1 MSLPKLCKG
10 FVPKGPEG
18 AAGNFSAWCRVGPEY
33 ISANNTEGQDGMDG
47 INDLMQT
54 EIYGGKAL
62 ADLVTLEF
70 LAEVLGSVVA
80 AVIIL
85 IAGFIVAGW
94 VKRRIVA
101 VGDAHAKFDVTLF
114 HFLGNLARYAVLG
127 FALLFVLNTFGVK
140 TTSIIAAIGA
150 AGLAI
155 GLAMQGALSNVAAGV
170 MIILFRPFNL
180 GDFIEVDGQMGTV
193 KDINLNNTVLASLGN
208 LKVIIP
214 NSEVWGNTIT
224 NYSSF
229 PTRRAEW
236 TFGVGY
242 GADLAL
248 AERVIR
254 DTIMGD
260 SRSHSDPEPFIQV
273 NELNSSSVD
282 FLVRVWVDAAD
293 YFQYQADMKRKVKEA
308 LDAAGV
314 DIPFP
319 TRTIVHADQAGIDE
333 EASEAA

>member
-1 MSLPKLCKG
+1 MES
-10 FVPKGPEG
+10 F
-18 AAGNFSAWCRVGPEY
+18 
-33 ISANNTEGQDGMDG
+33 
-47 INDLMQT
+47 NDLMQT
-54 EIYGGKAL
+54 EIYGGKSL
-62 ADLVTLEF
+62 SDLVTLEF
-70 LAEVLGSVVA
+70 LAEVMGSVVA
-80 AVIIL
+80 AVVIL
-85 IAGFIVAGW
+85 LAGFIVASW
-94 VKRRIVA
+94 VKRRIVTL
-101 VGDAHAKFDVTLF
+101 GDTHASLDVTLF
-114 HFLGNLARYAVLG
+114 HFLGNLARYVILAFAV
-127 FALLFVLNTFGVK
+127 LFVLNTFGVE

-170 MIILFRPFNL
+170 MIILFRPFKL
-180 GDFIEVDGQMGTV
+180 GDFIEVDGEMGTV
-193 KDINLNNTVLASLGN
+193 KDINLNNTVIASLSN

-229 PTRRAEW
+229 DTRRAEW

-242 GADLAL
+242 GANLAV

-254 DTIMGD
+254 ETIMSD
-260 SRSHSDPEPFIQV
+260 SRSHSEPEPFIQV

-282 FLVRVWVDAAD
+282 FLVRVWVDAAE

-319 TRTIVHADQAGIDE
+319 TRTIVRAEPDAQED
-333 EASEAA
+333 EASKAA

>member
-1 MSLPKLCKG
+1 MDS
-10 FVPKGPEG
+10 
-18 AAGNFSAWCRVGPEY
+18 FS
-33 ISANNTEGQDGMDG
+33 S
-47 INDLMQT
+47 LMQT
-54 EIYGGKAL
+54 EIYDGKSL

-70 LAEVLGSVVA
+70 LAQALGSVVA
-80 AVIIL
+80 AVLIL
-85 IAGFIVAGW
+85 LAGFIVAGW

-101 VGDAHAKFDVTLF
+101 LGKANAKLDPTLF
-114 HFLGNLARYAVLG
+114 HFLGNLARYVVLAFAV
-127 FALLFVLNTFGVK
+127 LFVLNTFGVK
-140 TTSIIAAIGA
+140 TTSIVAAIGA

-170 MIILFRPFNL
+170 MLILFRPFKL
-180 GDFIEVDGQMGTV
+180 GDFIEVDGEMGTV
-193 KDINLNNTVLASLGN
+193 KDINLNNTVIASLSN

-229 PTRRAEW
+229 DTRRAEW

-242 GADLAL
+242 GADLAV

-254 DTIMGD
+254 ETIMGD

-273 NELNSSSVD
+273 NALNSSSVD

-319 TRTIVHADQAGIDE
+319 TRTIVHTGQDDQED
-333 EASEAA
+333 EASKAA

>member
-1 MSLPKLCKG
+1 MDS
-10 FVPKGPEG
+10 
-18 AAGNFSAWCRVGPEY
+18 FS
-33 ISANNTEGQDGMDG
+33 S
-47 INDLMQT
+47 LMQT
-54 EIYGGKAL
+54 EIYDGKSL

-70 LAEVLGSVVA
+70 LAQALGSVVA
-80 AVIIL
+80 AVLIL
-85 IAGFIVAGW
+85 LAGFIVAGW

-101 VGDAHAKFDVTLF
+101 LGEANAKLDPTLF
-114 HFLGNLARYAVLG
+114 HFLGNLARYVVLAFAV
-127 FALLFVLNTFGVK
+127 LFVLNTFGVK
-140 TTSIIAAIGA
+140 TTSIVAAIGA

-170 MIILFRPFNL
+170 MLILFRPFKL
-180 GDFIEVDGQMGTV
+180 GDFIEVDGEMGTV
-193 KDINLNNTVLASLGN
+193 KDINLNNTVIASLSN

-229 PTRRAEW
+229 DTRRAEW

-242 GADLAL
+242 GADLSV

-254 DTIMGD
+254 ETIMGD

-273 NELNSSSVD
+273 NALNSSSVD

-319 TRTIVHADQAGIDE
+319 TRTIVHTGQDDQED
-333 EASEAA
+333 EASKAA